1 MRVSSP
7 GRMSLNQAVPTAT
20 RRRRWKRK
28 TMLVL
33 TDVSGAKQLSVL
45 TRRCCLLAPYR
56 RRPKR
61 PRHRPS
67 TINAVEW
74 ESAEEKL
81 DDDDEDQR
89 SNTDQQHEEG
99 EEEDNSG
106 PPPQSLDRKVNG
118 SLHKSRTSVAQTNGT
133 EETEEGTEQCVN
145 AGLFTVNGVLSGE
158 PYEDFVDGGTAS
170 SEVIAR
176 LCFTAVNIGNEQ
188 SIVLM
193 SPSQRLTF
201 RGRCQMKCLYGNV
214 QVFGF
219 TVGQE
224 QPPYHLYSLPTHVAL
239 TIEALPHC
247 KPGRTKRD
255 MKMEVKAVLRQ
266 HVPSASRHILMKE
279 VTSSCSVLLLER
291 LDTPETLFLSSFP
304 EYKEI
309 FTSHSKRMISGKLA
323 FHECAALSS
332 IGVAV
337 LPDDQ
342 GVTTSESWMTTIQ
355 ELVKTCLE
363 DDNGCPVILTCGGKN
378 VGKSTFN
385 RHLMNSLLN
394 HIPCVEFLE
403 LDIGQTEFSPPGC
416 MALHLVTRPVFSPP
430 YMHQCEPR
438 KMVYYGNVLC
448 DQDPD
453 RYMEVVRYLYAE
465 YKKETP
471 LIINTMGWIKG
482 LGLSV
487 LVDLIRLLAPTHV
500 VQLVN
505 TRGSQDSVLLTSE
518 FVQTA
523 TGWQTK
529 GKHQIQQK
537 PVDLRTSPSSL
548 DEEMQMHVGLQGHKL
563 MYIHSEFPGVE
574 DGSCLKYRSNV
585 LRDLALLGS
594 FSHLQPLDIGHPLSL
609 HRMLPYQVPFN
620 AVALHV
626 LHCDVTPTHILYAAN
641 ASVVGLCRISG
652 GVNSHADGPVLL
664 SQAPVCDCFGVGI
677 IRGINLEKRLYY
689 ILTSVPVAK
698 LKQVNCLLV
707 GAVTIPHTVF
717 RNQPGVTGEVPYLTS
732 DYSFAIS
739 GAGKIKA
746 CPPLRRREHP
756 KAVS

>member
-45 TRRCCLLAPYR
+45 TRRCCLLAPCR
-56 RRPKR
+56 RRLKR

-67 TINAVEW
+67 AISAVQW

-81 DDDDEDQR
+81 DDDDDEDQR
-89 SNTDQQHEEG
+89 SNTDQQHEE
-99 EEEDNSG
+99 ESNTG
-106 PPPQSLDRKVNG
+106 PSSQSLDGKVNG
-118 SLHKSRTSVAQTNGT
+118 SLHKSRTLVEQTNGT
-133 EETEEGTEQCVN
+133 EEAEEGTEQCVN
-145 AGLFTVNGVLSGE
+145 TGLFTINGVLSGE
-158 PYEDFVDGGTAS
+158 PYEDFVDSVTAS
-170 SEVIAR
+170 SDVIAR
-176 LCFTAVNIGNEQ
+176 LHFTAVNIGNEQ

-201 RGRCQMKCLYGNV
+201 RGRCQLKCLYGNV

-224 QPPYHLYSLPTHVAL
+224 QPPYHLYSLPTHAAL

-255 MKMEVKAVLRQ
+255 MKMEVKTVLRQ

-309 FTSHSKRMISGKLA
+309 FTSHSKRMNSGKLA

-342 GVTTSESWMTTIQ
+342 GMNMSESWMTTVQ

-363 DDNGCPVILTCGGKN
+363 DDNGCPIILTCGGKN

-394 HIPCVEFLE
+394 HVPCVEFLE

-416 MALHLVTRPVFSPP
+416 MALHLVTKPVFSPP

-448 DQDPD
+448 DRDPD

-465 YKKETP
+465 YKKEAP

-537 PVDLRTSPSSL
+537 PVDLRTSPNSS

-641 ASVVGLCRISG
+641 ASLVGLCRIPG

-664 SQAPVCDCFGVGI
+664 SQTPVCDCFGVGI

-689 ILTSVPVAK
+689 ILTSVPVAR

-732 DYSFAIS
+732 DYSFTIS
-739 GAGKIKA
+739 GAGKIKV
-746 CPPLRRREHP
+746 CRPLRRREHP